1 MDNTMNNIPTLSNL
15 QKELLKLYAT
25 NISEEQLHEIKLLLA
40 KFFAEK
46 ATEAMDKQWQE
57 QQLSEQDMINWTNEH
72 NRHQGSY

>member
-1 MDNTMNNIPTLSNL
+1 MNNIPTLSNL